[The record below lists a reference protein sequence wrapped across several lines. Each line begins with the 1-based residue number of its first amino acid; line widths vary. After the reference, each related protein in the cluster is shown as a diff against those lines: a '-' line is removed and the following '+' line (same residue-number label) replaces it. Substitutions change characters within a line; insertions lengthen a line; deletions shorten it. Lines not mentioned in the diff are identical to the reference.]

1 VSAIPT
7 SVRKL
12 ESATPAL
19 LSPDIRG
26 EVPTTP
32 QRALR
37 TGQHQAFTIG
47 TSSGLTTSLVLFVT
61 NAVAIA
67 IAGAIGYS
75 AAVALASDAFL
86 AFLSLRAVVV
96 MGILQLVGLRLAG
109 SERAW
114 GISPVASLARS
125 VRIMAGATLV
135 IVAVLIALGQS
146 WQSLVA
152 VLVAGI
158 CSTIF
163 VLAGRSIVFFLLG
176 RAHWWG
182 RRIFVVGSDKQA
194 AALYSELLRQPQ
206 RGLRPIGFIDDLE
219 TLDTE
224 LDPALYLGPPE
235 ALRELAV
242 EHGVTAAVVAKSS
255 PDSQTQRLFCREE
268 LGIRDWILMSSLE
281 GYPSLWGEAVEVT
294 GIPALLVRNR
304 LLSPWSR
311 GLKRAADL
319 AITLT
324 SVLLALPLLVAIM
337 TLVRLGSPGSIFYGQ
352 ERIGRHGRRFKAW
365 KFRTMVVNADEV
377 LEAYLAS
384 DPLLQVEWDANH
396 KLKDDP
402 RITWIGKFL
411 RKTSLDEL
419 PQLWN
424 VIRGEMSLVGPR
436 PIVVAEID
444 KYADDYEYYVD
455 VLPGI
460 TGLWQVS
467 GRNNTTYPERVAF
480 DAYYVKN
487 WSLWLDLYI
496 LVSTIRVILFR
507 EGAY

>member
-1 VSAIPT
+1 MA
-7 SVRKL
+7 
-12 ESATPAL
+12 
-19 LSPDIRG
+19 
-26 EVPTTP
+26 
-32 QRALR
+32 
-37 TGQHQAFTIG
+37 IG
-47 TSSGLTTSLVLFVT
+47 TRSGLTTSLLLLG
-61 NAVAIA
+61 ADAIA
-67 IAGAIGYS
+67 IAAAGASGCFTTAVFAGNAVP
-75 AAVALASDAFL
+75 AAFSI
-86 AFLSLRAVVV
+86 RVVV
-96 MGILQLVGLRLAG
+96 LLGVLQLLGLRLAG
-109 SERAW
+109 LQRAW
-114 GISPVASLARS
+114 GINPVGSLARC
-125 VRIMAGATLV
+125 VRITAGMTFF
-135 IVAVLIALGQS
+135 VAAALITLGQS

-152 VLVAGI
+152 AIIAGF

-163 VLAGRSIVFFLLG
+163 VLASRSVVLYLFG
-176 RAHWWG
+176 RADWWG
-182 RRIFVVGSDKQA
+182 RRVFVVGSDMQA
-194 AALYSELLRQPQ
+194 VTLYSKLLRQPQ

-219 TLDTE
+219 TLDTD

-235 ALRELAV
+235 ALRELAL
-242 EHGVTAAVVAKSS
+242 EHGVTGAVVAKSS

-268 LGIRDWILMSSLE
+268 LGIRDWILMSSLD
-281 GYPSLWGEAVEVT
+281 GYPSLWGEAVEIT
-294 GIPALLVRNR
+294 GVPALLVRNR

-319 AITLT
+319 VITLT
-324 SVLLALPLLVAIM
+324 SVLLALPLLVAILA
-337 TLVRLGSPGSIFYGQ
+337 LVRFGSPGPIFYGQ

-384 DPLLQVEWDANH
+384 DPLLRAEWEANH

-419 PQLWN
+419 PQLGN

-496 LVSTIRVILFR
+496 LVSTIRVILLR